1 MIAAV
6 LQVLIVE
13 NHLLL
18 GAGLEVWLGK
28 EHEVTI
34 RGSAAVGQADLL
46 QEIRR
51 FQPDVIILDADTLL
65 TTPFW
70 LLANLQDYPW
80 LQIVLVSANNNLI
93 QVYNKLH
100 ISATQ
105 ATDLIKIIKRGEN
118 PPLPDTQGGI
128 IL

>member
-1 MIAAV
+1 M
-6 LQVLIVE
+6 LRVLIAE

-28 EHEVTI
+28 ESGLTI
-34 RGSAAVGQADLL
+34 WGNATVGQIDLL

-70 LLANLQDYPW
+70 LLANLQDLPR
-80 LQIVLVSANNNLI
+80 LQIVLVSANNDLI
-93 QVYNKLH
+93 QIYNKVQV
-100 ISATQ
+100 SATQ
-105 ATDLIKIIKRGEN
+105 AADLIKIIKRGEN
-118 PPLPDTQGGI
+118 PPLPDTQGGV